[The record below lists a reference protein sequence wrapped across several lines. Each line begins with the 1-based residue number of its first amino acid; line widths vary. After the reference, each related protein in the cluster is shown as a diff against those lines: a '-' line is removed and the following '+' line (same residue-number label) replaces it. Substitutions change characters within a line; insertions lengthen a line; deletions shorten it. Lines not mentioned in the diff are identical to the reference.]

1 MKKII
6 ICLITISLMT
16 NLSYANS
23 NYEGYKSYIGGLLAL
38 KKGDIETTVRE
49 YENVV
54 LHDNTAIS
62 VYKDLALIYWQK
74 GDGKKALEIAKKAQD
89 LDGETVK
96 TNTFLGTFYL
106 SINEMELAKKCWE
119 KILEIDPKNETATVY
134 LAAYYYSDN
143 KLKESADYWNKFLQ
157 DKPESSEGYFQLGLV
172 QEKLGL
178 LDEALKSYNKVNEL
192 KPEAREAYLAR
203 ARIYETKKEFKLAI
217 TEYEKYITVFPD
229 NISILLYLGKCYFE
243 EQRYDD
249 AEKILLK
256 AKDIAP
262 TNIPLHYLL
271 GMTYEKQSNI
281 DGAIEAFEFIVKNET
296 NPQVVARLGFY
307 YAVKQDFKNAQMKFK
322 QAIATEPLN
331 AEFHYIYSLNFMDM
345 KDYENAS
352 KELEKTLFLKSDFN
366 DAKFYLAMANE
377 KLGNYDKTEELLK
390 EILASDPND
399 VKAMNYLGYFYADR
413 NINLD
418 EAEKLLIHVI
428 ELAPNE
434 PAFLDSL
441 AWLYYRTGK
450 YKDAEKYMFMAIN
463 TEPKFFDKTL
473 YEHLGDISVELNKL
487 PQAWLSYS
495 IAEDMGSAISKT
507 KAKIVSKKI
516 SAKDMNKIA
525 YERALHN
532 FLRIISLKAGY
543 ALKIQTPV
551 IKTNMYMS
559 VLYHSGFG
567 VKANFP
573 SKLTMPE
580 FSVLFDKKEVVF
592 SPKAIEE
599 TMTPEIIEMFNFIN
613 FVFSKD
619 FAQMLSKSAVE
630 EKGNTIIYSRDDIT
644 VKINRKTGMLKELSK
659 KDLFILKISSYKK
672 FNKISK
678 VPSDIIFKSQK
689 TKFKCRIKLK
699 KTVLPTS
706 KDFEN
711 FRGQDDTKSSG
722 QD

>member
-6 ICLITISLMT
+6 ICLITLSLT
-16 NLSYANS
+16 ANLSYA

-38 KKGDIETTVRE
+38 KKGDIETTLKE
-49 YENVV
+49 YENVT

-74 GDGKKALEIAKKAQD
+74 GNGQKALEMAKKVQD

-96 TNTFLGTFYL
+96 TNMFLGTFYL
-106 SINEMELAKKCWE
+106 SINEMDLAKKCWE

-157 DKPESSEGYFQLGLV
+157 EKPESSEGYFQLGLV

-178 LDEALKSYNKVNEL
+178 LDEALKSYTKVNEL

-203 ARIYETKKEFKLAI
+203 ARIFETQKEFKLAI

-243 EQRYDD
+243 EKRYAD
-249 AEKILLK
+249 AETILLK
-256 AKDIAP
+256 AKNIAP
-262 TNIPLHYLL
+262 NNIPLHYLL

-281 DGAIEAFEFIVKNET
+281 DKAIESFEFIIKNET
-296 NPQVVARLGFY
+296 NPQAVARLGFY
-307 YAVKQDFKNAQMKFK
+307 YAVKQDFKNAQLKFK
-322 QAIATEPLN
+322 QAIEMEPLN

-366 DAKFYLAMANE
+366 DAKFYLALANE
-377 KLGNYDKTEELLK
+377 KLGHYDKTEKLLK

-399 VKAMNYLGYFYADR
+399 VKAINYLGYFYADR

-418 EAEKLLIHVI
+418 EAEKLLIRVT
-428 ELAPNE
+428 ELSPNE

-450 YKDAEKYMFMAIN
+450 YKDAEKYMLMAIN

-487 PQAWLSYS
+487 PQAWLCYA
-495 IAEDMGSAISKT
+495 IAEDMGSVVAKT
-507 KAKIVSKKI
+507 KEKMLSKKI
-516 SAKDMNKIA
+516 PADDINKII

-543 ALKIQTPV
+543 SLKIQTP
-551 IKTNMYMS
+551 IMKTNMYMS
-559 VLYHSGFG
+559 VLYHERAG

-573 SKLTMPE
+573 PKLTMPE
-580 FSVLFDKKEVVF
+580 FSVLFDKKEIVF
-592 SPKAIEE
+592 SPKAIEG
-599 TMTPEIIEMFNFIN
+599 MLNPEIMEMFNFIN
-613 FVFSKD
+613 FVMSGD

-630 EKGNTIIYSRDDIT
+630 QKGSTIIYSKDDVI
-644 VKINRKTGMLKELSK
+644 VKINRKTGMLKELEK
-659 KDLFILKISSYKK
+659 KDLFVLKISSYKN

-678 VPSDIIFKSQK
+678 VPRELIFQSKK
-689 TKFKCRIKLK
+689 TNFKCLIKLK
-699 KTVLPTS
+699 NLDLPTS

-711 FRGQDDTKSSG
+711 FRGQDDIKSSG

>member
-6 ICLITISLMT
+6 ICLITLSLT
-16 NLSYANS
+16 ANLSYG

-38 KKGDIETTVRE
+38 KKGDIETTLKE
-49 YENVV
+49 YENVT

-74 GDGKKALEIAKKAQD
+74 GNGQKALEMAKKVQD

-96 TNTFLGTFYL
+96 TNMFLGTFYL
-106 SINEMELAKKCWE
+106 SINEMDLAKKCWE

-143 KLKESADYWNKFLQ
+143 KLKESADYWSKFLQ
-157 DKPESSEGYFQLGLV
+157 EKPESSEGYFQLGLV

-178 LDEALKSYNKVNEL
+178 LDEALKSYTKVNEL

-203 ARIYETKKEFKLAI
+203 ARIFETQKEFKLAI

-243 EQRYDD
+243 EKRYID
-249 AEKILLK
+249 AENILLK
-256 AKDIAP
+256 AKNIAP
-262 TNIPLHYLL
+262 NNIPLHYLL

-281 DGAIEAFEFIVKNET
+281 DKAIEAFEFIVKNET
-296 NPQVVARLGFY
+296 NPQAIARLGFY
-307 YAVKQDFKNAQMKFK
+307 YAVSQDFKNAQLKFK
-322 QAIATEPLN
+322 QAIEMEPLN

-366 DAKFYLAMANE
+366 DAKFYLALANE
-377 KLGNYDKTEELLK
+377 KLGHYDKTEKLLK
-390 EILASDPND
+390 EILASDEND
-399 VKAMNYLGYFYADR
+399 VKAMNYLGYLYADR

-418 EAEKLLIHVI
+418 EAEKLLIRVT
-428 ELAPNE
+428 ELSPNE

-450 YKDAEKYMFMAIN
+450 YKDAEKYMLMAIN

-487 PQAWLSYS
+487 PQAWLCYA
-495 IAEDMGSAISKT
+495 IAEDMGSDVAKT
-507 KAKIVSKKI
+507 KEKMLLKKI
-516 SAKDMNKIA
+516 PADQINKII

-532 FLRIISLKAGY
+532 FLRVISLKAGY
-543 ALKIQTPV
+543 SLKIQTPV
-551 IKTNMYMS
+551 MKTNMYMS
-559 VLYHSGFG
+559 VLYHERFG

-573 SKLTMPE
+573 PKLTMPE
-580 FSVLFDKKEVVF
+580 FSVLFDKKEIVF
-592 SPKAIEE
+592 TPKAIEE
-599 TMTPEIIEMFNFIN
+599 MINTEIMEMFNFIN
-613 FVFSKD
+613 FVMSGD
-619 FAQMLSKSAVE
+619 FVQMLSKSAVE
-630 EKGNTIIYSRDDIT
+630 EKGSTVIYSKDDII
-644 VKINRKTGMLKELSK
+644 VRINKKTGMLKELEK
-659 KDLFILKISSYKK
+659 KDLFVLKISSYKN

-678 VPSDIIFKSQK
+678 IPSELIFQSKK
-689 TKFKCRIKLK
+689 TNFKCMIKLK
-699 KTVLPTS
+699 KADLPNI

-711 FRGQDDTKSSG
+711 RGQDDIKSAG